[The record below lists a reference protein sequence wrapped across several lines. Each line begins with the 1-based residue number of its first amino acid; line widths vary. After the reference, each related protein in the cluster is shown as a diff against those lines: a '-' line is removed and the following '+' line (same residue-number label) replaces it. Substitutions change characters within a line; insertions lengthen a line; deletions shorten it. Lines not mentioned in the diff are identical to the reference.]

1 MLIELFV
8 FFEIVM
14 LAFFATAFFTKN
26 EILWAVTL
34 VLSGFLMFTSFNIE
48 LQTYVYNSTINAYQY
63 EIRNEYYPY
72 LMGINMI
79 FFILGMVLMLYD
91 LWAKFSLSNAES

>member
-26 EILWAVTL
+26 EILWTISL
-34 VLSGFLMFTSFNIE
+34 VLTGFLMFSGFTLE
-48 LQTYVYNSTINAYQY
+48 VQTYVYNSSINAYQY
-63 EIRNEYYPY
+63 QIISQYYPY
-72 LMGINMI
+72 LTGINMI
-79 FFILGMVLMLYD
+79 FFVLGIVLMLYD
-91 LWAKFSLSNAES
+91 LWSKLSLSNAEE